1 MSQNLQ
7 ALLTTAAEM
16 RAVGHPWEAIAE
28 KVGRRV
34 QTCRAWPI
42 RFRSQWERLYRE
54 AQEKRFEQTANE
66 CHTYL
71 VNLCRDKD
79 PKVRERGLALWL
91 RYGATAYGRQGAMV
105 RFPADGP
112 GGAGPVSR
120 ATAAM
125 AAVLSGMD
133 SEWDAM
139 DRDRARKGLPPA
151 TKEEFVSQAL
161 AREEAHELQRREWTG
176 LEADAKGNS
185 VWDGQGRLVDTAADP
200 HWADRA
206 YRPDPAPSAG
216 PAGPAPPAGPTSAG
230 PPGTGPVVAG
240 LLLAAVLFLGRSPGG
255 RPESRMWGAR
265 ATTDPPEARLLLTG
279 AAQSGPHTPCA
290 DVGGCEVGG
299 LSLTPRPPLPKGER
313 GSPALTPPAP
323 LSQRGR
329 GGPGG

>member
-1 MSQNLQ
+1 M
-7 ALLTTAAEM
+7 
-16 RAVGHPWEAIAE
+16 
-28 KVGRRV
+28 
-34 QTCRAWPI
+34 
-42 RFRSQWERLYRE
+42 
-54 AQEKRFEQTANE
+54 
-66 CHTYL
+66 
-71 VNLCRDKD
+71 
-79 PKVRERGLALWL
+79 RERGLALWL
-91 RYGATAYGRQGAMV
+91 RHGATAYGRQGAMV

-120 ATAAM
+120 PTAAM

-151 TKEEFVSQAL
+151 TGEEFLSQAL
-161 AREEAHELQRREWTG
+161 AREEAHELQRREWKG
-176 LEADAKGNS
+176 LEMDAKGNS

-206 YRPDPAPSAG
+206 YRPDRPASG
-216 PAGPAPPAGPTSAG
+216 GQEDPARPAGPTADG
-230 PPGTGPVVAG
+230 PPGTGLAVTG

-255 RPESRMWGAR
+255 RPESRTWGVR

-313 GSPALTPPAP
+313 GRAPGRPSPPGP
-323 LSQRGR
+323 LSPFGR